1 MANPTITFNTKL
13 NQAGALKDAKTL
25 RDNLGRPIDIKLNTR
40 SLAQPL
46 GRITGDVA
54 EFTKSLQAATARVT
68 AFGATSGG
76 IIAVSQAISMVAK
89 SVIEVDKQLIE
100 LNTFLGQSQSGLK
113 SIGDSLFKV
122 AKNTA
127 SSFADTA
134 EAAKEFA
141 RQGLSVEETLK
152 RTNDALVLSRIS
164 GLGAA
169 DSVNALT
176 TAINSFNKSGLD
188 SAEIVNKLVK
198 VDSNF
203 AVSAADLAQ
212 ALTRV
217 GSAAQDSGVGFEEL
231 IAVVT
236 TAQQTTGRGGAIIGN
251 ALKTIFTRLKRPE
264 VLDQLQQLGVAV
276 KDQNGALLSGTQIL
290 TNYISATKNLGQVEK
305 ARNDELLGGVY
316 QINQL
321 KAITNDLAK
330 ANGIYARSLQI
341 ANSATDDATKK
352 NDELNKSLSAV
363 IQNTKTNFEK
373 RGGSIGEPLIKPL
386 VKRVAGA
393 SNFLLDS
400 LGVDKSSTDKDGKE
414 IGNTFAQ
421 SFLKGFGEAVA
432 GPGLVLFGVLA
443 LNIGK
448 RLVSFVSDAA
458 KVLLNVNSVAANT
471 QAIEQAINNTL
482 AQQPKI
488 TQAILSGQM
497 TREQAA
503 SQLLRVFTLQ
513 NQQLMLQKGLSSSI
527 AQSFSRSGYVAS
539 PELGIY
545 KNTKRKAGGYIPN
558 FAAEKREAMSYGAS
572 PNVQPYMTKA
582 VIKGV
587 PQDVVVN
594 TGETIIPNFAG
605 GRDTAIIPN
614 YAKGNVPNIVYYNEN
629 SELRKIAENQSPEQ
643 KFMSFSFATRKG
655 MIEQKINSEDIKKST
670 DQVNV
675 RRDLIKG
682 ANPPKGFSS
691 WKEFYDARMILP
703 IRRTKIDE
711 SKEDDT
717 GFRSRRLDR
726 VAEAKIGGVIYK
738 PSPELAARNKLTSL
752 LTAKELRKAGI
763 ENLSKANA
771 ALKNPSFLETAT
783 FEETMKAV
791 GPKYKR
797 RFASGYIPNFAAGRY
812 MPPSSRPSSR
822 VGTPTGPMAANPAGN
837 SSFADSISSS
847 VSTAL
852 YYFLPSILS
861 GFANEKNQ
869 PEITKGLQGVAVA
882 GPIIAALKGF
892 SAGGVKG
899 GLSKGLGAALPATY
913 LYSQATGL
921 KENVKSDIFE
931 KARDKAL
938 NGFNKLTEN
947 IGDLTQTISDLDA
960 QYSDPNARPDA
971 LIKLGKRE
979 QDLLKK
985 IALNNPEAAVAYKSA
1000 GSPAEKQAALAT
1012 AKEAAQKEASISKSV
1027 LDFSELDKAKRDAK
1041 AVTSFFADLAGQLDT
1056 DKVDISSLNS
1066 GNINEFLKKG
1076 GIGKTA
1082 GVFSNEESGKQL
1094 TDSFI
1099 KFLKN
1104 QEKIVNLN
1112 KTTEA
1117 KLAEVKKPLI
1127 ELQGK
1132 VERAQELRVA
1142 SKEARGGYLEN
1153 VSRFAG
1159 NFGERAGI
1167 ESRAMVDKYNLS
1179 RPEKETFANRL
1190 GVESRNLTKGSY
1202 AEAAIRNLSGEA
1214 PSAALGTKIQS
1225 IINKSPM
1232 ASEKDLEILKRILA
1246 QNATSTKRLENI
1258 EKIAN
1263 IQKDYAL
1270 KNLSLQEKLSFAG
1283 GIKTSIDATSKIDS
1297 IKNTQRGALQYQ
1309 LGSLFGS
1316 KETQIGGLANFATN
1330 LKEKYAGLFEGAGGK
1345 QAFGGI
1351 ADLLTELRAS
1361 DIKQSL
1367 SRDAS
1372 TARSMGQFGL
1382 AGQLESKLD
1391 PRNQGQIYD
1400 MARLQSEQQLG
1411 LTPTGLLNQTTNEL
1425 NKADATDRA
1434 AKIDENAALKNLED
1448 ILKPAINNITT
1459 SFVEQINKIQ
1469 EPLKASLETAFGKG
1483 VEISNATLIAK
1494 NLDLS
1499 SIIGGKTAPE
1509 TNEYRSAPFTPE
1521 ERAARKADLGLA
1533 GGFIPNFSQ
1542 SAISDA
1548 IDREKTA
1555 LTQRGIPASVS
1566 GSKVPNFA
1574 KINIEQSNKLMN
1586 RSNPMGF
1593 AVTNSVDEPRGLS
1606 SIGLASKG
1614 FIPNFAKGP
1623 DDLINKYATSVANFL
1638 FGEFVNVRPGQSPY
1652 DVYDPKKII
1661 GGEFE
1666 KVFEAYSS
1674 SSPKSKQ
1681 ELSALKMA
1689 DPNLDNFR
1697 KAVDAKLASAG
1708 EGAPRLLLPTKI
1720 EAEIPKPTV
1729 AKSLIKT
1736 LKSELIKP
1744 SIAQAAPEVEKK
1756 PKKSNIKPTPS
1767 VELTAP
1773 AKKTVAAKKTIKE
1786 VIAEAIEKPTPKI
1799 RKAAPKAIKPI
1810 ASSMAGPLSL
1820 PEPESNFEKIATLRA
1835 SRLLKEQQK
1844 IASQQQLKNELILE
1858 QMEKGPFE
1866 KQYRALLREEAR
1878 ANVYGPNL
1886 PKSSI
1891 FADSPLE
1898 ASLRISAQEA
1908 ALGKNKNPLS
1918 TSSGGVS
1925 GIIARLEK
1933 EMERRQGGLAE
1944 QRLAKIEA
1952 RRRDRISS
1960 TVPKFLPPA
1969 DPKFI
1974 RPTVLDTEGAS
1985 PLFKKAGPGLL
1996 FTGSFGDSAQ
2006 ITKDLSINTTAGF
2019 NTAKALLES
2028 NPELAKSVLGDNF
2041 ADILKSRSAFKR
2053 WNKSQGETIIGV
2065 KNDGSSLVAKLTT
2078 TEQRQASQAIKAGLA
2093 TAARAARA
2101 AGGGAGAGG
2110 GFGGGAAGGAGG
2122 VGGGAGGGAGSGF
2135 GGGQGAGAA
2144 GGSGGWRG
2152 AARAGSGPGGGFSS
2166 YFAAN
2171 SAAAAAGNAAL
2182 QNQFGLF
2189 TGFGGYSGFVSRK
2202 DLNRQAADLLKFD
2215 RTLLENKSISPETRA
2230 SAAEGFL
2237 EKLGPYGSK
2246 VREISN
2252 QMLEKQNYSKT
2263 RADITGKFEKI
2274 FDPNT
2279 GKVTL
2284 DNRILGPTGSDVFDS
2299 VTKEINKAISEGKL
2313 TPEQGAKLQSK
2324 IYSET
2329 FNVGTTEYADLLKR
2343 KGVKSGSLPDYL
2355 ANTEP
2360 GLNLNDQLK
2369 AKGMSEDLK
2378 LLNKKMNRSAGYEI
2392 DPNTGLATKPTSN
2405 RSANWKSFSEYVLE
2419 QTEVINQKKN
2429 LTKEQKK
2436 TAIEQ
2441 LRKSRASDEYRI
2453 KRDFVKDRGFEY
2465 NPLTGEAVEKGSFG
2479 EAAQAKRNDKASIA
2493 AAQEKGF
2500 GKMGNLGLGLAGV
2513 AFGAFGAYEQF
2524 KEGNYT
2530 EGALSGLGALASLP
2544 EAVISKNAKLRSLV
2558 EKIGG
2563 QETLG
2568 RIAGGAFGVAGAIG
2582 SASQAGKEFAEGKA
2596 GQGAYSTLQGAVSGG
2611 AGLSSLAGQ
2620 TLMSQRLF
2628 GVGAGLGFA
2637 RELYNAKDNN
2647 FQLTSGDTTGGR
2659 FLSALTG
2666 QNFEGE
2672 VGKDQ
2677 VLAALGD
2684 LAGSAFTAGM
2694 GPIGAGVTTARLGYR
2709 LGNFLEQSYD
2719 DAMGFSQR
2727 ASKYGAERMFD
2738 KEDFNTIEDYKAYL
2752 EEQKKKYSNEAGG
2765 FIPNF
2770 AISKEMSAIKNS
2782 PDYAGYRNATPTM
2795 SSVYGD
2801 KVINSAEIEVPAKE
2815 VYARMFGPAGYGMS
2829 PKNPSE
2835 THAILNPAQQSALG
2849 YAGGF
2854 VPNFSNDKFASM
2866 MSEAM
2871 KNGMASFMADGFMPA
2886 ASNSNVVNINDNRNV
2901 QSSIEANPGVF
2912 DEVMQ
2917 VLMKMHPKEMAAIGP
2932 KITKVR

>member
-264 VLDQLQQLGVAV
+264 VLDQLQELGVAV

-373 RGGSIGEPLIKPL
+373 KGGSVGEPIIKPL
-386 VKRVAGA
+386 VKRIAGA
-393 SNFLLDS
+393 SNFLLDN

-414 IGNTFAQ
+414 IGNTFGQ

-458 KVLLNVNSVAANT
+458 KVLLNINSVAGNT

-488 TQAILSGQM
+488 TKAILSGQL

-513 NQQLMLQKGLSSSI
+513 NQQLMLQKGLASSI
-527 AQSFSRSGYVAS
+527 AQSFSKSGYVAS
-539 PELGIY
+539 PEIGIY
-545 KNTKRKAGGYIPN
+545 KNTKRKAEGYIPA

-594 TGETIIPNFAG
+594 TEEKIIPNFAG
-605 GRDTAIIPN
+605 GRDTAIFPN
-614 YAKGNVPNIVYYNEN
+614 YAKGNVPGLFNIN
-629 SELRKIAENQSPEQ
+629 SVSGMQRLIKNNAQ
-643 KFMSFSFATRKG
+643 KFLSIKYKTENGIIENFDAKKYNAQFGPAVRKD
-655 MIEQKINSEDIKKST
+655 EY
-670 DQVNV
+670 
-675 RRDLIKG
+675 KG
-682 ANPPKGFSS
+682 ASPPRGFKT
-691 WKEFYDARMILP
+691 WKEFREATNTISIRTSSGERKTFRADRILQ
-703 IRRTKIDE
+703 
-711 SKEDDT
+711 
-717 GFRSRRLDR
+717 
-726 VAEAKIGGVIYK
+726 VNAGGNSFV
-738 PSPELAARNKLTSL
+738 PSASL
-752 LTAKELRKAGI
+752 QKVNELTAPFNSKTLRGMGVENLTNLSASLSNSKVDSAFSVLKSAKTPEEAEKAG
-763 ENLSKANA
+763 KAYA
-771 ALKNPSFLETAT
+771 KALLK
-783 FEETMKAV
+783 
-791 GPKYKR
+791 
-797 RFASGYIPNFAAGRY
+797 IPRLAKGY
-812 MPPSSRPSSR
+812 MPPKSRPSSR
-822 VGTPTGPMAANPAGN
+822 VGKSADPVAASADGKTA
-837 SSFADSISSS
+837 FGDSIGSA

-869 PEITKGLQGVAVA
+869 PEITKGLQGVAIA
-882 GPIIAALKGF
+882 GPLIAAIKGF
-892 SAGGVKG
+892 SSGGVKG
-899 GLSKGLGAALPATY
+899 GLTKGLGAALPATY
-913 LYSQATGL
+913 LYSQASGL
-921 KENVKSDIFE
+921 EKNVKSDIFE

-960 QYSDPNARPDA
+960 LYADPNARPDS
-971 LIKLGKRE
+971 LIKLGKKE

-985 IALNNPEAAVAYKSA
+985 ISLNNPEAAVAYKSA
-1000 GSPAEKQAALAT
+1000 GTPAEKQAALTAAKDAT
-1012 AKEAAQKEASISKSV
+1012 QKEASISKSV

-1041 AVTSFFADLAGQLDT
+1041 AVTSFFADLAGQLDNE
-1056 DKVDISSLNS
+1056 KVDVSSLNG
-1066 GNINEFLKKG
+1066 GNFNDFLKKG

-1082 GVFSNEESGKQL
+1082 GVFSNTESGKAL

-1112 KTTEA
+1112 KTTETD
-1117 KLAEVKKPLI
+1117 LAEIKKPLI
-1127 ELQGK
+1127 ALQGK
-1132 VERAQELRVA
+1132 VEAAQGLRAA

-1167 ESRAMVDKYNLS
+1167 EGKSIVDKYNLS

-1190 GVESRNLTKGSY
+1190 SVESRNLTKGSF
-1202 AEAAIRNLSGEA
+1202 AQAAISNLSGEV

-1225 IINKSPM
+1225 IINASPN
-1232 ASEKDLEILKRILA
+1232 ASAKDLEVLKRILT
-1246 QNATSTKRLENI
+1246 QNITSTRKLENI

-1263 IQKDYAL
+1263 VQKDYAL
-1270 KNLSLQEKLSFAG
+1270 KNLSLQEKLSFGG
-1283 GIKTSIDATSKIDS
+1283 GIKTSIDASSKIDS

-1309 LGSLFGS
+1309 LGSTFGS

-1330 LKEKYAGLFEGAGGK
+1330 LKDKYAGLFEGEGGK

-1411 LTPTGLLNQTTNEL
+1411 ITPTGLLNQTTNEL
-1425 NKADATDRA
+1425 SGADAKERS
-1434 AKIDENAALKNLED
+1434 AKMAEDASLKSLED
-1448 ILKPAINNITT
+1448 QLKPAINLITT
-1459 SFVEQINKIQ
+1459 SFVDEINKIQ
-1469 EPLKASLETAFGKG
+1469 GPLKDSLETAFGKG
-1483 VEISNATLIAK
+1483 VEIANATLIAT

-1499 SIIGGKTAPE
+1499 SIFASKSTPE
-1509 TNEYRSAPFTPE
+1509 T
-1521 ERAARKADLGLA
+1521 LA

-1548 IDREKTA
+1548 IDREKTS
-1555 LTQRGIPASVS
+1555 LTQRGIPASVT
-1566 GSKVPNFA
+1566 GAKVPNFAA

-1593 AVTNSVDEPRGLS
+1593 AVTNSVDEPNGLA
-1606 SIGLASKG
+1606 SIGLASGG
-1614 FIPNFAKGP
+1614 FIPNFAKKLKGLVNENQDEP
-1623 DDLINKYATSVANFL
+1623 SLKEFISAKNNASGMPSEEYIPNAKETAKLSANLKKISFGTYEPPVKSGTLEELLNKY
-1638 FGEFVNVRPGQSPY
+1638 
-1652 DVYDPKKII
+1652 KKPSS
-1661 GGEFE
+1661 ET
-1666 KVFEAYSS
+1666 KTVEA
-1674 SSPKSKQ
+1674 KKEQ
-1681 ELSALKMA
+1681 A
-1689 DPNLDNFR
+1689 
-1697 KAVDAKLASAG
+1697 
-1708 EGAPRLLLPTKI
+1708 
-1720 EAEIPKPTV
+1720 
-1729 AKSLIKT
+1729 
-1736 LKSELIKP
+1736 KSELIKP
-1744 SIAQAAPEVEKK
+1744 SITQVVPEAE
-1756 PKKSNIKPTPS
+1756 
-1767 VELTAP
+1767 
-1773 AKKTVAAKKTIKE
+1773 KTIKE
-1786 VIAEAIEKPTPKI
+1786 VIAKVVKKSTPKAKPVASI
-1799 RKAAPKAIKPI
+1799 LEGQKTSSVLGTSMAAVQKDVKFQREGTELSALQEYTAKRTAGLFSDPYREQGFLFSQAGLEGSLTKTKGFKSKAGIAAQQNLPI
-1810 ASSMAGPLSL
+1810 AEQLNLFEGSSMTPSKEASAGLAKSQRISDKKLRAFEIKQRRDALTLQTMSEQGAKKSEREKVAASLKKSAGVNPMFARSTLEQGLDRANARAYEASFSSKLPQQVNTTGGIEGLISKTILEADLAANPSKSKSARLQKKFGLGAFERAYNKVNAPLSEKIKDIILNKSGFRGKDIESIFGMSSKNLQAQNAYNLESLMTDKGIIINQKADGSLEIDLKNAKAFQDPDSAKKLRSSLEDTFSKSGNRNTGKIAVEPPTSLPLEIDGRGVL
-1820 PEPESNFEKIATLRA
+1820 PEGFTKKKFGKSGFFSDLSSYVKGFPKGTLDF
-1835 SRLLKEQQK
+1835 LKAENAGSLTGIVSKQQINLK
-1844 IASQQQLKNELILE
+1844 AGQL
-1858 QMEKGPFE
+1858 
-1866 KQYRALLREEAR
+1866 
-1878 ANVYGPNL
+1878 V
-1886 PKSSI
+1886 
-1891 FADSPLE
+1891 
-1898 ASLRISAQEA
+1898 
-1908 ALGKNKNPLS
+1908 
-1918 TSSGGVS
+1918 
-1925 GIIARLEK
+1925 RLEK
-1933 EMERRQGGLAE
+1933 ELNKYNIPDGVKEAIVSEFLNKQGPFAEKIKARSDEYVAKINERAVSSDIRGKLLASKSPAKSSDFFLE
-1944 QRLAKIEA
+1944 VQKEIATAIGEGKLSEKRYYDKTTKSYRTETIAQQAARLQELAFSDRGFGYNEYADVLAKASKNQGKSLTGDGIKEFYQN
-1952 RRRDRISS
+1952 I
-1960 TVPKFLPPA
+1960 V
-1969 DPKFI
+1969 
-1974 RPTVLDTEGAS
+1974 EGS
-1985 PLFKKAGPGLL
+1985 G
-1996 FTGSFGDSAQ
+1996 
-2006 ITKDLSINTTAGF
+2006 
-2019 NTAKALLES
+2019 LES
-2028 NPELAKSVLGDNF
+2028 SLKEKITEAFDIDRLKIANKKISRLGY
-2041 ADILKSRSAFKR
+2041 KT
-2053 WNKSQGETIIGV
+2053 NKE
-2065 KNDGSSLVAKLTT
+2065 
-2078 TEQRQASQAIKAGLA
+2078 
-2093 TAARAARA
+2093 
-2101 AGGGAGAGG
+2101 
-2110 GFGGGAAGGAGG
+2110 
-2122 VGGGAGGGAGSGF
+2122 
-2135 GGGQGAGAA
+2135 GQT
-2144 GGSGGWRG
+2144 
-2152 AARAGSGPGGGFSS
+2152 F
-2166 YFAAN
+2166 
-2171 SAAAAAGNAAL
+2171 
-2182 QNQFGLF
+2182 
-2189 TGFGGYSGFVSRK
+2189 
-2202 DLNRQAADLLKFD
+2202 
-2215 RTLLENKSISPETRA
+2215 I
-2230 SAAEGFL
+2230 AEGGKPFGVYEL
-2237 EKLGPYGSK
+2237 EQ
-2246 VREISN
+2246 I
-2252 QMLEKQNYSKT
+2252 
-2263 RADITGKFEKI
+2263 
-2274 FDPNT
+2274 
-2279 GKVTL
+2279 
-2284 DNRILGPTGSDVFDS
+2284 
-2299 VTKEINKAISEGKL
+2299 KEINKSSGD
-2313 TPEQGAKLQSK
+2313 AKTKEAQVK
-2324 IYSET
+2324 ILKESIRAAET
-2329 FNVGTTEYADLLKR
+2329 
-2343 KGVKSGSLPDYL
+2343 
-2355 ANTEP
+2355 
-2360 GLNLNDQLK
+2360 K
-2369 AKGMSEDLK
+2369 AKS
-2378 LLNKKMNRSAGYEI
+2378 SAAAE
-2392 DPNTGLATKPTSN
+2392 
-2405 RSANWKSFSEYVLE
+2405 F
-2419 QTEVINQKKN
+2419 
-2429 LTKEQKK
+2429 
-2436 TAIEQ
+2436 
-2441 LRKSRASDEYRI
+2441 
-2453 KRDFVKDRGFEY
+2453 GFEY
-2465 NPLTGEAVEKGSFG
+2465 NPATREVLPKGTAK
-2479 EAAQAKRNDKASIA
+2479 EMKAAQAVA
-2493 AAQEKGF
+2493 AAAE
-2500 GKMGNLGLGLAGV
+2500 GNGGLGSKFSKGKAFAGKALGVAGV
-2513 AFGAFGAYEQF
+2513 GMGAVGAYEAF
-2524 KEGNYT
+2524 KEGNIA
-2530 EGALSGLGALASLP
+2530 EGSFSAIGALASVPTGML
-2544 EAVISKNAKLRSLV
+2544 SKSPTIKSLV
-2558 EKIGG
+2558 EKIG
-2563 QETLG
+2563 QEGLG
-2568 RIAGGAFGVAGAIG
+2568 KIAGGAFGAAGAIG
-2582 SASQAGKEFAEGKA
+2582 SGIQAKKEFDEGKT
-2596 GQGAYSTLQGAVSGG
+2596 GQGAYSALQAAVSGG
-2611 AGLSSLAGQ
+2611 AGVSAVVGQQLLSKN
-2620 TLMSQRLF
+2620 LF
-2628 GVGAGLGFA
+2628 GVGAALGFG
-2637 RELYNAKDNN
+2637 RELYNSKDNN
-2647 FQLTSGDTTGGR
+2647 FQLTSGSTTKGR

-2672 VGKDQ
+2672 VGAEQ
-2677 VLAALGD
+2677 VLAAIGD
-2684 LAGSAFTAGM
+2684 VAGTFFTAGM
-2694 GPIGAGVTTARLGYR
+2694 GPVGAATTTARLGYR
-2709 LGNFLEQSYD
+2709 LGNFLEQSID
-2719 DAMGFSQR
+2719 DLTGYSAR
-2727 ASKYGAERMFD
+2727 ADKINSKYGTEKIANAEAFGIGKERDMFGYARGEGELSPEE
-2738 KEDFNTIEDYKAYL
+2738 KRYKNYL
-2752 EEQKKKYSNEAGG
+2752 ENLKKQYSNEAGG
-2765 FIPNF
+2765 FIPNY

-2835 THAILNPAQQSALG
+2835 THAVLNPAQQSALG

-2854 VPNFSNDKFASM
+2854 VPNFSNEQFASM

-2901 QSSIEANPGVF
+2901 QSSMESNPGVL
-2912 DEVMQ
+2912 DAVMD
-2917 VLMKMHPKEMAAIGP
+2917 VLLKMHPKEMAAIGP

>member
-1 MANPTITFNTKL
+1 
-13 NQAGALKDAKTL
+13 LKDAKTL

-188 SAEIVNKLVK
+188 SAEIINKLVK

-236 TAQQTTGRGGAIIGN
+236 AAQQTTGRGGAIIGN

-264 VLDQLQQLGVAV
+264 VLDQLQALGVAV

-373 RGGSIGEPLIKPL
+373 RGGSIGEPIIKPL
-386 VKRVAGA
+386 VKRIAGA
-393 SNFLLDS
+393 SNFLLDN

-414 IGNTFAQ
+414 IGNTFGQ

-458 KVLLNVNSVAANT
+458 KVLLNINSVAGNT

-488 TQAILSGQM
+488 TKAILSGQL

-513 NQQLMLQKGLSSSI
+513 NQQLMLQKGLASSI
-527 AQSFSRSGYVAS
+527 AQSFSKSGYVAS
-539 PELGIY
+539 PEIGIY
-545 KNTKRKAGGYIPN
+545 KNTKRKAEGYIPA

-594 TGETIIPNFAG
+594 TEEKIIPNFAG
-605 GRDTAIIPN
+605 GRDTAILPN
-614 YAKGNVPNIVYYNEN
+614 YAKGNVPGLFNIN
-629 SELRKIAENQSPEQ
+629 SVSGLQRLIKNNAQ
-643 KFMSFSFATRKG
+643 KFLSIKYKTENGIIENFDAKKYNAQFGPAVRKD
-655 MIEQKINSEDIKKST
+655 EY
-670 DQVNV
+670 
-675 RRDLIKG
+675 KG
-682 ANPPKGFSS
+682 ASPPRGFKT
-691 WKEFYDARMILP
+691 WKEFREATNTISIRTSSGERKTFRADRILQ
-703 IRRTKIDE
+703 
-711 SKEDDT
+711 
-717 GFRSRRLDR
+717 
-726 VAEAKIGGVIYK
+726 VNAGGNSFV
-738 PSPELAARNKLTSL
+738 PSASL
-752 LTAKELRKAGI
+752 QKANELTAPFNSKTLRGMGVENLTNLSASLSNSKVDSAFSVLKSAKTPEEAEKAG
-763 ENLSKANA
+763 KAYA
-771 ALKNPSFLETAT
+771 KALLK
-783 FEETMKAV
+783 
-791 GPKYKR
+791 
-797 RFASGYIPNFAAGRY
+797 IPRLAKGY
-812 MPPSSRPSSR
+812 MPPKSRPSSR
-822 VGTPTGPMAANPAGN
+822 VGKSADPVAASPDGKTAFG
-837 SSFADSISSS
+837 DSIGSA

-869 PEITKGLQGVAVA
+869 PDITKGLQGVAIA
-882 GPIIAALKGF
+882 GPLIAAIKGF
-892 SAGGVKG
+892 SSGGVKG
-899 GLSKGLGAALPATY
+899 GLTKGLGAALPATY
-913 LYSQATGL
+913 LYSQASGL
-921 KENVKSDIFE
+921 EKNVKSDIFE

-960 QYSDPNARPDA
+960 LYADPNARPDA
-971 LIKLGKRE
+971 LIKLGKKE

-985 IALNNPEAAVAYKSA
+985 ISLNNPEAAVAYKSA
-1000 GSPAEKQAALAT
+1000 GTPAEKQAALTAAKDAT
-1012 AKEAAQKEASISKSV
+1012 QKEASISKSV

-1041 AVTSFFADLAGQLDT
+1041 AVTSFFADLAGQLDNE
-1056 DKVDISSLNS
+1056 KVDVSSLNG
-1066 GNINEFLKKG
+1066 GNFNDFLKKG

-1082 GVFSNEESGKQL
+1082 GVFSNTESGKVL

-1112 KTTEA
+1112 KTTETD
-1117 KLAEVKKPLI
+1117 LAEIKKPLI
-1127 ELQGK
+1127 ALQGK
-1132 VERAQELRVA
+1132 VEAAQGLRAA

-1167 ESRAMVDKYNLS
+1167 EGKSIVDKYNLS

-1190 GVESRNLTKGSY
+1190 SVESRNLTKGSF
-1202 AEAAIRNLSGEA
+1202 AQAAIRNLSGEV

-1225 IINKSPM
+1225 IINASPN
-1232 ASEKDLEILKRILA
+1232 ASAKDLEILKRILT
-1246 QNATSTKRLENI
+1246 QNITSTRKLENI

-1263 IQKDYAL
+1263 VQKDYAL
-1270 KNLSLQEKLSFAG
+1270 KNLSLQEKLSFGG
-1283 GIKTSIDATSKIDS
+1283 GIKTSIDASSKIDS

-1309 LGSLFGS
+1309 LGSTFGS
-1316 KETQIGGLANFATN
+1316 KETQIAGLANFATN
-1330 LKEKYAGLFEGAGGK
+1330 LKDKYAGLFEGEGGK

-1411 LTPTGLLNQTTNEL
+1411 ITPTGLLNQTTNEL
-1425 NKADATDRA
+1425 SGADAKERS
-1434 AKIDENAALKNLED
+1434 AKMAEDASLKSLED
-1448 ILKPAINNITT
+1448 QLKPAINLITT
-1459 SFVEQINKIQ
+1459 SFVDEINKIQ
-1469 EPLKASLETAFGKG
+1469 GPLKDSLETAFGKG
-1483 VEISNATLIAK
+1483 VEIANATLIAT

-1499 SIIGGKTAPE
+1499 SIFASKNTPE
-1509 TNEYRSAPFTPE
+1509 T
-1521 ERAARKADLGLA
+1521 LA

-1548 IDREKTA
+1548 IDREKTS
-1555 LTQRGIPASVS
+1555 LTQRGIPASVT
-1566 GSKVPNFA
+1566 GAKVPNFA

-1593 AVTNSVDEPRGLS
+1593 AVTNSVDEPNGLA
-1606 SIGLASKG
+1606 SIGLASGG
-1614 FIPNFAKGP
+1614 FVPNFAKGP
-1623 DDLINKYATSVANFL
+1623 DDLISKYATSVANFL
-1638 FGEFVNVRPGQSPY
+1638 FGEFIDVKPGQSPY
-1652 DVYDPKKII
+1652 DIYDPKKIV

-1666 KVFEAYSS
+1666 KVFEAYSLG
-1674 SSPKSKQ
+1674 SPKSKR
-1681 ELSALKMA
+1681 ELEALKMA
-1689 DPNLDNFR
+1689 DPNLDNFK
-1697 KAVDAKLASAG
+1697 KAVDAELASAG
-1708 EGAPRLLLPTKI
+1708 KGAPRLLLPAKI
-1720 EAEIPKPTV
+1720 EADIPKPIV
-1729 AKSLIKT
+1729 ATSVVKAVKA
-1736 LKSELIKP
+1736 ELIKP
-1744 SIAQAAPEVEKK
+1744 SSTQLTPEAKKPSPKKAAQAE
-1756 PKKSNIKPTPS
+1756 
-1767 VELTAP
+1767 
-1773 AKKTVAAKKTIKE
+1773 KTIKE
-1786 VIAEAIEKPTPKI
+1786 VIAKAINKPAEKAKKPTKSISASP
-1799 RKAAPKAIKPI
+1799 AQSI
-1810 ASSMAGPLSL
+1810 ADFGLSIYD
-1820 PEPESNFEKIATLRA
+1820 PGASNFERLGAVKAKASAERLAKEQSIESIKQRSTLRRDREGGA
-1835 SRLLKEQQK
+1835 LKSYLDFWMQNTQDYSYENIYNKVIAKKFVNPEIGLESGQSLL
-1844 IASQQQLKNELILE
+1844 
-1858 QMEKGPFE
+1858 
-1866 KQYRALLREEAR
+1866 
-1878 ANVYGPNL
+1878 
-1886 PKSSI
+1886 
-1891 FADSPLE
+1891 PLE
-1898 ASLRISAQEA
+1898 MLGRTKEGRFQKSVETFVNESLIKQKQAAEDRKEIEALKKGKRSKSGKGQLPLFEQERSGGSVFGKG
-1908 ALGKNKNPLS
+1908 LGTYAPAKGLNYLSLADKELRVFEAKQKRNFKRHKRSYNEVNNPLS
-1918 TSSGGVS
+1918 AKIKDIILNKSGFRGKDIESIFGMSSKNLQAQNAYNLES
-1925 GIIARLEK
+1925 LMTDKGIIINQKADGSLEIDLKNAKAFQDPDSAKKLRSSLEYTFSKSGNRNTGKIAVEPFASFDLPAGGNIGLPEGFTTKKFGKSGFFSDLSSYVKGFPKGALDFLKAENAGSLTGIVSKQQINLKAGQLIRLEK
-1933 EMERRQGGLAE
+1933 ELNKYNIPDGVKEAIVSEFLNKQGPFAEKIKARSDERVAKINERAVSSDIRGKLLASKSPAKSSDFFLE
-1944 QRLAKIEA
+1944 VQKEIATAIGEGKLSEKRYYDKTTKSYKTETIAQQAARLQELAFSDRGFGYNEYADVLAKASKNQGKSLTGDGIKEFYQNIVEGSGLESSLKEKITEA
-1952 RRRDRISS
+1952 FDIDRLKIANKKISRLGYK
-1960 TVPKFLPPA
+1960 TNKEGQT
-1969 DPKFI
+1969 FI
-1974 RPTVLDTEGAS
+1974 GEGG
-1985 PLFKKAGPGLL
+1985 K
-1996 FTGSFGDSAQ
+1996 SFGVYELEQ
-2006 ITKDLSINTTAGF
+2006 I
-2019 NTAKALLES
+2019 
-2028 NPELAKSVLGDNF
+2028 
-2041 ADILKSRSAFKR
+2041 
-2053 WNKSQGETIIGV
+2053 
-2065 KNDGSSLVAKLTT
+2065 
-2078 TEQRQASQAIKAGLA
+2078 
-2093 TAARAARA
+2093 
-2101 AGGGAGAGG
+2101 
-2110 GFGGGAAGGAGG
+2110 
-2122 VGGGAGGGAGSGF
+2122 
-2135 GGGQGAGAA
+2135 
-2144 GGSGGWRG
+2144 
-2152 AARAGSGPGGGFSS
+2152 
-2166 YFAAN
+2166 
-2171 SAAAAAGNAAL
+2171 
-2182 QNQFGLF
+2182 
-2189 TGFGGYSGFVSRK
+2189 
-2202 DLNRQAADLLKFD
+2202 
-2215 RTLLENKSISPETRA
+2215 
-2230 SAAEGFL
+2230 
-2237 EKLGPYGSK
+2237 
-2246 VREISN
+2246 
-2252 QMLEKQNYSKT
+2252 
-2263 RADITGKFEKI
+2263 
-2274 FDPNT
+2274 
-2279 GKVTL
+2279 
-2284 DNRILGPTGSDVFDS
+2284 
-2299 VTKEINKAISEGKL
+2299 KEINKSSGD
-2313 TPEQGAKLQSK
+2313 AKTKEAQIK
-2324 IYSET
+2324 ILKESIRAAET
-2329 FNVGTTEYADLLKR
+2329 
-2343 KGVKSGSLPDYL
+2343 
-2355 ANTEP
+2355 
-2360 GLNLNDQLK
+2360 K
-2369 AKGMSEDLK
+2369 AKS
-2378 LLNKKMNRSAGYEI
+2378 SAAAE
-2392 DPNTGLATKPTSN
+2392 
-2405 RSANWKSFSEYVLE
+2405 F
-2419 QTEVINQKKN
+2419 
-2429 LTKEQKK
+2429 
-2436 TAIEQ
+2436 
-2441 LRKSRASDEYRI
+2441 
-2453 KRDFVKDRGFEY
+2453 GFEY
-2465 NPLTGEAVEKGSFG
+2465 NPATREVLPKGTAK
-2479 EAAQAKRNDKASIA
+2479 EMKAAQAVA
-2493 AAQEKGF
+2493 AAAE
-2500 GKMGNLGLGLAGV
+2500 GNGGLGSKFSKGKAFAGKALGVAGV
-2513 AFGAFGAYEQF
+2513 GMGAVGAYEAF
-2524 KEGNYT
+2524 KEGNIA
-2530 EGALSGLGALASLP
+2530 EGSFSAIGALASVPTGML
-2544 EAVISKNAKLRSLV
+2544 SKSPTIKSLV
-2558 EKIGG
+2558 EKIG
-2563 QETLG
+2563 QEGLG
-2568 RIAGGAFGVAGAIG
+2568 KIAGGAFGAAGAIG
-2582 SASQAGKEFAEGKA
+2582 SGIQAKKEFDEGKT
-2596 GQGAYSTLQGAVSGG
+2596 GEGAYSALQAAVSGG
-2611 AGLSSLAGQ
+2611 AGVSAVVGQQLLSKN
-2620 TLMSQRLF
+2620 LF
-2628 GVGAGLGFA
+2628 GVGAALGFG
-2637 RELYNAKDNN
+2637 RELYNSKDNN
-2647 FQLTSGDTTGGR
+2647 FQLTSGSTTKGR

-2672 VGKDQ
+2672 VGAEQ
-2677 VLAALGD
+2677 VLAAIGD
-2684 LAGSAFTAGM
+2684 VAGTFFTAGM
-2694 GPIGAGVTTARLGYR
+2694 GPVGAATTTARLGYR
-2709 LGNFLEQSYD
+2709 LGNFLEQSID
-2719 DAMGFSQR
+2719 DLTGYSAR
-2727 ASKYGAERMFD
+2727 ADKINSKYGTEKIANAEAFGIEKERDMFGYARGEGELSPEE
-2738 KEDFNTIEDYKAYL
+2738 KRYKNYL
-2752 EEQKKKYSNEAGG
+2752 ENLKKQYSNEAGG
-2765 FIPNF
+2765 FIPNY

-2782 PDYAGYRNATPTM
+2782 PDYAGYRNAMPKM

-2835 THAILNPAQQSALG
+2835 THAVLNPAQQSALG

-2854 VPNFSNDKFASM
+2854 VPNFSNEQFASM

-2901 QSSIEANPGVF
+2901 QSSMESNPGVL
-2912 DEVMQ
+2912 DAVMD
-2917 VLMKMHPKEMAAIGP
+2917 VLLKMHPKEMAAIGP

>member
-373 RGGSIGEPLIKPL
+373 RGGSIGEPIIKPL
-386 VKRVAGA
+386 AKRIAGA
-393 SNFLLDS
+393 SNFLLDN

-527 AQSFSRSGYVAS
+527 AQSFSKSGYVAS

-545 KNTKRKAGGYIPN
+545 KNTKRKAEGYIPN

-614 YAKGNVPNIVYYNEN
+614 YAKGNVPGLFNIN
-629 SELRKIAENQSPEQ
+629 SVSGMQRLIKNNAQ
-643 KFMSFSFATRKG
+643 KFLSIKYKTENGIIENFDAKKYNAQFGPAVRKD
-655 MIEQKINSEDIKKST
+655 EY
-670 DQVNV
+670 
-675 RRDLIKG
+675 KG
-682 ANPPKGFSS
+682 ASPPRGFKT
-691 WKEFYDARMILP
+691 WKEFREATNTISIRTTGGDRKTFRADRILQ
-703 IRRTKIDE
+703 IN
-711 SKEDDT
+711 
-717 GFRSRRLDR
+717 
-726 VAEAKIGGVIYK
+726 AGGNSFV
-738 PSPELAARNKLTSL
+738 PSASL
-752 LTAKELRKAGI
+752 QKANELTAPFNSKTLRGMGVENLTNLSASLSNNKVDSAFSVLKSAKTPEEAEKAG
-763 ENLSKANA
+763 KAYA
-771 ALKNPSFLETAT
+771 KALLK
-783 FEETMKAV
+783 
-791 GPKYKR
+791 
-797 RFASGYIPNFAAGRY
+797 IPRLAKGY
-812 MPPSSRPSSR
+812 MPPKSRPSSR
-822 VGTPTGPMAANPAGN
+822 VGKSADPVAASPDGKTAFG
-837 SSFADSISSS
+837 DSIGSA

-869 PEITKGLQGVAVA
+869 SQITGGLQGVAIA
-882 GPIIAALKGF
+882 GPLIAAIK
-892 SAGGVKG
+892 
-899 GLSKGLGAALPATY
+899 GLSSGGAKKGLTNALGAALPATY

-921 KENVKSDIFE
+921 EKNVKSDIFE

-960 QYSDPNARPDA
+960 QYADPNARPDA

-985 IALNNPEAAVAYKSA
+985 ISLNNPEAAIAYKSA
-1000 GSPAEKQAALAT
+1000 GTPIEKQAALTT
-1012 AKEAAQKEASISKSV
+1012 AKETAQKEASISKSV

-1041 AVTSFFADLAGQLDT
+1041 AVTSFFADLAGQLDSE
-1056 DKVDISSLNS
+1056 KVDVSSLNG
-1066 GNINEFLKKG
+1066 GNFNDFLKKG

-1082 GVFSNEESGKQL
+1082 GVFSNTESGKQL

-1099 KFLKN
+1099 NFLKN

-1127 ELQGK
+1127 DLQGK
-1132 VERAQELRVA
+1132 VEAAQGLRAA

-1167 ESRAMVDKYNLS
+1167 EGQSIVSKYNLS

-1190 GVESRNLTKGSY
+1190 SVESRNLTKGSF
-1202 AEAAIRNLSGEA
+1202 AQAAIKNLSGES

-1225 IINKSPM
+1225 IINASPN
-1232 ASEKDLEILKRILA
+1232 ASAKDLEILKRILT
-1246 QNATSTKRLENI
+1246 QNITSTRKLENI
-1258 EKIAN
+1258 EKISN
-1263 IQKDYAL
+1263 VQKDYAL
-1270 KNLSLQEKLSFAG
+1270 KNLSLQEKLSFGG
-1283 GIKTSIDATSKIDS
+1283 GIKTSIDASSKIDS

-1309 LGSLFGS
+1309 LGSTFGS

-1330 LKEKYAGLFEGAGGK
+1330 LKDKYAGLFEGEGGK

-1411 LTPTGLLNQTTNEL
+1411 ITPTGLLNQTTNEL
-1425 NKADATDRA
+1425 SGADAKDRA
-1434 AKIDENAALKNLED
+1434 AKMGEDASLKGLED
-1448 ILKPAINNITT
+1448 LLKPAINRITT
-1459 SFVEQINKIQ
+1459 SFVEGINEIQ
-1469 EPLKASLETAFGKG
+1469 GPLKASLETAFGKG
-1483 VEISNATLIAK
+1483 VEISNATLIAT

-1499 SIIGGKTAPE
+1499 SIFASK
-1509 TNEYRSAPFTPE
+1509 STPE
-1521 ERAARKADLGLA
+1521 ALA

-1555 LTQRGIPASVS
+1555 LTQRGIPASVT
-1566 GSKVPNFA
+1566 GAKVPNFAA
-1574 KINIEQSNKLMN
+1574 KINIEQSDKLMN

-1593 AVTNSVDEPRGLS
+1593 AVTNSIDEPRGLS

-1614 FIPNFAKGP
+1614 FIPNFAIKFG
-1623 DDLINKYATSVANFL
+1623 DDK
-1638 FGEFVNVRPGQSPY
+1638 RPARNYEPENY
-1652 DVYDPKKII
+1652 TTKII
-1661 GGEFE
+1661 
-1666 KVFEAYSS
+1666 
-1674 SSPKSKQ
+1674 
-1681 ELSALKMA
+1681 
-1689 DPNLDNFR
+1689 DPD
-1697 KAVDAKLASAG
+1697 
-1708 EGAPRLLLPTKI
+1708 
-1720 EAEIPKPTV
+1720 
-1729 AKSLIKT
+1729 KSLN
-1736 LKSELIKP
+1736 
-1744 SIAQAAPEVEKK
+1744 A
-1756 PKKSNIKPTPS
+1756 
-1767 VELTAP
+1767 
-1773 AKKTVAAKKTIKE
+1773 
-1786 VIAEAIEKPTPKI
+1786 
-1799 RKAAPKAIKPI
+1799 
-1810 ASSMAGPLSL
+1810 
-1820 PEPESNFEKIATLRA
+1820 
-1835 SRLLKEQQK
+1835 
-1844 IASQQQLKNELILE
+1844 
-1858 QMEKGPFE
+1858 
-1866 KQYRALLREEAR
+1866 
-1878 ANVYGPNL
+1878 
-1886 PKSSI
+1886 
-1891 FADSPLE
+1891 
-1898 ASLRISAQEA
+1898 
-1908 ALGKNKNPLS
+1908 
-1918 TSSGGVS
+1918 
-1925 GIIARLEK
+1925 
-1933 EMERRQGGLAE
+1933 
-1944 QRLAKIEA
+1944 
-1952 RRRDRISS
+1952 
-1960 TVPKFLPPA
+1960 FL
-1969 DPKFI
+1969 
-1974 RPTVLDTEGAS
+1974 V
-1985 PLFKKAGPGLL
+1985 
-1996 FTGSFGDSAQ
+1996 
-2006 ITKDLSINTTAGF
+2006 
-2019 NTAKALLES
+2019 
-2028 NPELAKSVLGDNF
+2028 
-2041 ADILKSRSAFKR
+2041 
-2053 WNKSQGETIIGV
+2053 
-2065 KNDGSSLVAKLTT
+2065 
-2078 TEQRQASQAIKAGLA
+2078 
-2093 TAARAARA
+2093 
-2101 AGGGAGAGG
+2101 
-2110 GFGGGAAGGAGG
+2110 
-2122 VGGGAGGGAGSGF
+2122 
-2135 GGGQGAGAA
+2135 
-2144 GGSGGWRG
+2144 
-2152 AARAGSGPGGGFSS
+2152 
-2166 YFAAN
+2166 
-2171 SAAAAAGNAAL
+2171 
-2182 QNQFGLF
+2182 
-2189 TGFGGYSGFVSRK
+2189 
-2202 DLNRQAADLLKFD
+2202 
-2215 RTLLENKSISPETRA
+2215 
-2230 SAAEGFL
+2230 
-2237 EKLGPYGSK
+2237 
-2246 VREISN
+2246 
-2252 QMLEKQNYSKT
+2252 
-2263 RADITGKFEKI
+2263 
-2274 FDPNT
+2274 
-2279 GKVTL
+2279 
-2284 DNRILGPTGSDVFDS
+2284 
-2299 VTKEINKAISEGKL
+2299 
-2313 TPEQGAKLQSK
+2313 
-2324 IYSET
+2324 
-2329 FNVGTTEYADLLKR
+2329 
-2343 KGVKSGSLPDYL
+2343 
-2355 ANTEP
+2355 
-2360 GLNLNDQLK
+2360 
-2369 AKGMSEDLK
+2369 
-2378 LLNKKMNRSAGYEI
+2378 
-2392 DPNTGLATKPTSN
+2392 
-2405 RSANWKSFSEYVLE
+2405 
-2419 QTEVINQKKN
+2419 
-2429 LTKEQKK
+2429 
-2436 TAIEQ
+2436 
-2441 LRKSRASDEYRI
+2441 
-2453 KRDFVKDRGFEY
+2453 
-2465 NPLTGEAVEKGSFG
+2465 
-2479 EAAQAKRNDKASIA
+2479 
-2493 AAQEKGF
+2493 
-2500 GKMGNLGLGLAGV
+2500 
-2513 AFGAFGAYEQF
+2513 
-2524 KEGNYT
+2524 
-2530 EGALSGLGALASLP
+2530 
-2544 EAVISKNAKLRSLV
+2544 
-2558 EKIGG
+2558 
-2563 QETLG
+2563 
-2568 RIAGGAFGVAGAIG
+2568 
-2582 SASQAGKEFAEGKA
+2582 
-2596 GQGAYSTLQGAVSGG
+2596 
-2611 AGLSSLAGQ
+2611 
-2620 TLMSQRLF
+2620 
-2628 GVGAGLGFA
+2628 
-2637 RELYNAKDNN
+2637 
-2647 FQLTSGDTTGGR
+2647 
-2659 FLSALTG
+2659 
-2666 QNFEGE
+2666 
-2672 VGKDQ
+2672 
-2677 VLAALGD
+2677 
-2684 LAGSAFTAGM
+2684 
-2694 GPIGAGVTTARLGYR
+2694 
-2709 LGNFLEQSYD
+2709 
-2719 DAMGFSQR
+2719 
-2727 ASKYGAERMFD
+2727 
-2738 KEDFNTIEDYKAYL
+2738 
-2752 EEQKKKYSNEAGG
+2752 
-2765 FIPNF
+2765 
-2770 AISKEMSAIKNS
+2770 
-2782 PDYAGYRNATPTM
+2782 
-2795 SSVYGD
+2795 
-2801 KVINSAEIEVPAKE
+2801 
-2815 VYARMFGPAGYGMS
+2815 
-2829 PKNPSE
+2829 
-2835 THAILNPAQQSALG
+2835 
-2849 YAGGF
+2849 
-2854 VPNFSNDKFASM
+2854 
-2866 MSEAM
+2866 
-2871 KNGMASFMADGFMPA
+2871 
-2886 ASNSNVVNINDNRNV
+2886 
-2901 QSSIEANPGVF
+2901 
-2912 DEVMQ
+2912 
-2917 VLMKMHPKEMAAIGP
+2917 
-2932 KITKVR
+2932 